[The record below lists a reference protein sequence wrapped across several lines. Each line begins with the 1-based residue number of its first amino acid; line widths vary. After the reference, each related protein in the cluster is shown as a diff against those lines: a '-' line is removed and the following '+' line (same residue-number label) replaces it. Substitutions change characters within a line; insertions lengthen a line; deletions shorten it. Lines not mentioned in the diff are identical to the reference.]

1 MASIEDSKYFKK
13 SSSEILRYLNDLS
26 QSLIS
31 TSADE
36 LLQALPE
43 KVCDL
48 LSVPICILWNKEQ
61 DKPKFKVIA
70 TYGEVDDKYK
80 RIEMDLGHP
89 GVQYILNRDKVLSL
103 VNVNEAT
110 FRLADI
116 DELNKR
122 RWISFLSIP
131 LKIESEIVG
140 ILDVF
145 TKDTRHFNNSEKNL
159 FNILANFASLCIQKK
174 YFVKG
179 KKEIYDDREKLQDL
193 TAIMLEMTA
202 TSEANEVW
210 SLLRKGALK
219 LVGSKPRIWI
229 GRLNHQNGKFES
241 VELNNTSELEFGIG
255 ITNKALI
262 EGKTIIAN
270 DVLSDEWSKTY
281 HKRWSDTRSQM
292 SVPILIDKVPIREN
306 LEVKTGSKR
315 IGILNIESSK
325 IDNFPETYQKRLLLL
340 ARHTALRLERIEFY
354 NKLVAIRE
362 IEREITKAQ
371 NFDEIIKIVIK
382 GITTILEFTWVN
394 ISLINS
400 DRTSI
405 KSDYIS
411 GLPKDKKEEFKK
423 MALHNLDSDDIQA
436 NIVRNKQI
444 KVPDNDDPGLDKE
457 IFKKFGHE
465 DIIRV
470 FIPMIE
476 PLNNLVIGTVE
487 AGYKREYRQHIYEQ
501 DVQILKG
508 FVEHAVHAIERRKSG
523 LIDRITHELKSPVVG
538 IRSHASFLQRRFSD
552 INLAP
557 STIAIKFEDILTDCD
572 LLLYQIRQIEYFLG
586 RSYSEKPKVES
597 VIVFRDIVVKTVNQ
611 LKPIL
616 NEYGLHVKGVRYEFG
631 DAARMA
637 ILTDKVMLNQVI
649 YNLLINAI
657 KYAEK
662 NPGQFKILLEA
673 SEYKENLMI
682 KFKDWG
688 IGIVEDDVN
697 KIFEE
702 GFRSLDAIKKV
713 GGSGLGLSI
722 SIAIIQQ
729 LGGSLKLVNNS
740 KPTEF
745 HLILPKIFKEAPND
759 SFR

>member
-1 MASIEDSKYFKK
+1 MTSIKDKEYFNNFYSKT
-13 SSSEILRYLNDLS
+13 LRALNDLS

-31 TSADE
+31 ASADE
-36 LLQALPE
+36 LIQVVPE

-48 LSVPICILWNKEQ
+48 LSVPICILWNKEE

-80 RIEMDLGHP
+80 RIEMDLVHP
-89 GVQYILNRDKVLSL
+89 GVEYLFKRDKVLSL
-103 VNVNEAT
+103 LNVNEAT

-116 DELNKR
+116 EELNKR
-122 RWISFLSIP
+122 QWISFITIP
-131 LKIESEIVG
+131 LKIETRIVG

-145 TKDTRHFNNSEKNL
+145 TKETRQFNKQEKDS
-159 FNILANFASLCIQKK
+159 FKILANFASLCIQKK
-174 YFVKG
+174 YFVKD

-202 TSEANEVW
+202 TSETNEVW

-229 GRLNHQNGKFES
+229 ARLNHLNGKFES
-241 VELNNTSELEFGIG
+241 VEVNNTSELEFGTGIG
-255 ITNKALI
+255 SKALI
-262 EGKTIIAN
+262 EGKAIIAN

-281 HKRWSDTRSQM
+281 HQHWPDTRSQI

-306 LEVKTGSKR
+306 LEVKAGFKW

-325 IDNFPETYQKRLLLL
+325 INNFPEIYQERLLLL
-340 ARHTALRLERIEFY
+340 ARHTALRLERIEF
-354 NKLVAIRE
+354 NKKLVTIRE
-362 IEREITKAQ
+362 IERKITKAQ
-371 NFDEIIKIVIK
+371 NLDEIIKIVIK
-382 GITTILEFTWVN
+382 GITEILDFTWVN

-400 DRTSI
+400 DQTSI
-405 KSDYIS
+405 ISDSIF
-411 GLPKDKKEEFKK
+411 GLPEDKKKDFQK
-423 MALHNLDSDDIQA
+423 MALHNLDSNDIQA
-436 NIVRNKQI
+436 NIIRTKQI
-444 KVPDNDDPGLDKE
+444 KVPDNDDPGLDQE

-465 DIIRV
+465 DLIRV

-487 AGYKREYRQHIYEQ
+487 AGYKREYRQYIYEQ

-508 FVEHAVHAIERRKSG
+508 FVEHAVQAIERRKSG
-523 LIDRITHELKSPVVG
+523 LIDRITHELKSPIVG

-552 INLAP
+552 KNLAL

-572 LLLYQIRQIEYFLG
+572 LLLYQVRQIEYFLG
-586 RSYSEKPKVES
+586 RSYSEKPKFES

-631 DAARMA
+631 EAARMA
-637 ILTDKVMLNQVI
+637 IFTDKVMLNQVI

-662 NPGQFKILLEA
+662 DPEQFKILLEA

-688 IGIVEDDVN
+688 IGVAEEDAE

-702 GFRSLDAIKKV
+702 GFRSLDAIKKI

-729 LGGSLKLVNNS
+729 LGGSLRLVNNS

-745 HLILPKIFKEAPND
+745 HLILPKTFKEAPND